1 MSLTPREATQ
11 LLRKIAQKIPNP
23 LPDPA
28 SLASSEDLARLALS
42 LSKAGRHEEAIPFLQ
57 ASIEKMSTYE
67 PELRNALAHAWAI
80 ALYVTSRGTELRE
93 FAFDS
98 DLDLSP
104 STRARV
110 LLKLAWY
117 ELVARNEEGYEQ
129 AVAAAQDTCSP
140 DAHQIILAEC
150 KYLNASYYVK
160 FPGDLHAADHD
171 IQLACSIFRMLD
183 ERQLLG
189 RALELYAIIEW
200 NLGRARYALDLIQE
214 AMEIAASLGDFRSTT
229 LVIRQLGIFTYHQA
243 DFSTSQEALDA
254 VIELAE
260 DIGFLNSLESS
271 KTKFVRCRIYL
282 MMQQAPVA
290 LQLLNEVRDDVEKM
304 DGVDRSIWFEY
315 HGIAQFQMLDYVA
328 ALESFDQAERE
339 LKKAGIE
346 TYELAEV
353 YWHQAEVHLAMHNP
367 RVALDLTE
375 NALKVVRQCG
385 NERELGQILRVKA
398 TALAQLGQMEESIV
412 LFDEAIEELR
422 RRNYQYELAV
432 ALTRL
437 AETLDEDA
445 QRAIEAANEA
455 IAIFN
460 RIGLSEL
467 VSDAMHARD
476 TARLKLQVVQRIEER
491 NRISQQDGFIIA
503 ESRQMKELL
512 QDCQLIARSSAP
524 VVISGETG
532 VGKEVVARYI
542 HEHSNQAEGPFV
554 AINCAALPESL
565 FERELFGHK
574 KGAFTGADRDS
585 IGLVTFATHG
595 TLFFDEVGELPLP
608 LQAKLLRLLQD
619 GTYRRVGDVT
629 EYHAEVRVLAAT
641 NRDLED
647 LVEKNNFR
655 EDLWYRLN
663 AFDLRIPPLRERTED
678 IAPLTDLFLEQESQ
692 KAGIEFWMDQASRQL
707 FENYGWP
714 GNVRELESAVRAGA
728 TRAIE
733 NGCIKVEHLPRALR
747 QWKSRK
753 KPAILSL
760 EKHLEVEER
769 RIILHALRQCN
780 NSRTEAAR
788 FLGIGRNTLYEK
800 MERLGIVISKEATA

>member
-1 MSLTPREATQ
+1 MTLDLATSIQKYKTTSRRLQTQ
-11 LLRKIAQKIPNP
+11 LAKRQDSPDEIITTASVLAEAGHFEDALVCLRP
-23 LPDPA
+23 LMADVG
-28 SLASSEDLARLALS
+28 SLEKEVRERSVSIWGLS
-42 LSKAGRHEEAIPFLQ
+42 
-57 ASIEKMSTYE
+57 
-67 PELRNALAHAWAI
+67 
-80 ALYVTSRGTELRE
+80 LYVTARIEELRQ
-93 FAFDS
+93 FIQDVS
-98 DLDLSP
+98 VLLSAE
-104 STRARV
+104 SYGSL
-110 LLKLAWY
+110 LLKLAWAEY
-117 ELVARNEEGYEQ
+117 QSGEKDSYLTIIEKARRACPPSNSQ
-129 AVAAAQDTCSP
+129 RM
-140 DAHQIILAEC
+140 LAEIMYIEGFSAMTRSGGLIEADT
-150 KYLNASYYVK
+150 KLN
-160 FPGDLHAADHD
+160 
-171 IQLACSIFRMLD
+171 LACSLFRILD
-183 ERQLLG
+183 DRLYLAHALLAHG
-189 RALELYAIIEW
+189 MVHWGLGHPKYAESSTEES
-200 NLGRARYALDLIQE
+200 LR
-214 AMEIAASLGDFRSTT
+214 IAAELGNYRTT
-229 LVIRQLGIFTYHQA
+229 SIALRQLGIFLYQQG
-243 DFSTSQEALDA
+243 DFTNSQNILREARALHTSHEVGVTLDS
-254 VIELAE
+254 IKTELVLGLLMITQQSPQDGLE
-260 DIGFLNSLESS
+260 MLKSYSEHLDQMDSLS
-271 KTKFVRCRIYL
+271 
-282 MMQQAPVA
+282 
-290 LQLLNEVRDDVEKM
+290 
-304 DGVDRSIWFEY
+304 RSLWHEY
-315 HGIAQFQMLDYVA
+315 QGIAQFQLLDYVT
-328 ALESFDQAERE
+328 ALESFDQAEKE
-339 LKKAGIE
+339 LHAAGIE

-353 YWHQAEVHLAMHNP
+353 YWRQAEVHLAMHNP
-367 RVALDLTE
+367 QVALHLVE
-375 NALKVVRQCG
+375 KALKVIEECKD
-385 NERELGQILRVKA
+385 ETELGQILRVKA

-800 MERLGIVISKEATA
+800 MERLGIVISKEATG